1 MRIPPRSF
9 IFFGSVLHLIL
20 RLLVM
25 MGVVSCKA
33 NDGCVPI
40 SMRVI
45 AHVLDFP
52 LGLVSLVWRPMHVDL
67 GNGFAFF
74 GFLAVGVLN
83 SILAISI
90 SWWLRDHGLR
100 FFPQDHREPDQG

>member
-9 IFFGSVLHLIL
+9 IILGSVFHLIL
-20 RLLVM
+20 RFFVM
-25 MGVVSCKA
+25 MGMVSCKA

-40 SMRVI
+40 SMRVA

-52 LGLVSLVWRPMHVDL
+52 LGLVSLVWRPIHLDL
-67 GNGFAFF
+67 GNGYAFF
-74 GFLAVGVLN
+74 GFLAIGVLN
-83 SILAISI
+83 SVLAISI
-90 SWWLRDHGLR
+90 LWWLLDRGLR